1 MICSCLLLLLATC
14 LQVTKVCKL
23 CACVEGAE
31 GTKKNCA
38 KNLDAEPPLHDWYE
52 LEEVEEQAKITYPS
66 PCGKCPDAKYYPKG
80 SRPNMKKTAGN
91 SKNCRN
97 PDCTMY
103 EELKSKKRKA
113 DAASPSQQ
121 TGRMQPVRLKGHA
134 KKGMDIINERIKELA
149 EELNGLVAV
158 RDLLANAGAARESTE
173 ADEDDDEEE
182 EDPAETGDGE

>member
-1 MICSCLLLLLATC
+1 MLLLLATC

-103 EELKSKKRKA
+103 EKVAKQEESKKRKA

-134 KKGMDIINERIKELA
+134 KKGMDIINERIKELT

-158 RDLLANAGAARESTE
+158 RDLANAGAAREPTDVDE
-173 ADEDDDEEE
+173 DEDEDDDGAG
-182 EDPAETGDGE
+182 AETGDGE